1 MTHSFPTQRSS
12 DLLYHPCLHRAIKS
26 GKSAACTETGIVDQY
41 VDRQLARL
49 EFGGEAG
56 DGVFLGEIG
65 DDDVRRHIV
74 AAGDQ
79 FGELLEPVAAA
90 CDEDAGMAALR
101 TRQREMRAGAGGG
114 AGARASGVEGKSV
127 CVRVKLG
134 G

>member
-1 MTHSFPTQRSS
+1 MRIRDWSSDVCSS
-12 DLLYHPCLHRAIKS
+12 DLDHPCLHRAIKG
-26 GKSAACTETGIVDQY
+26 GKIAACTETGIVDQY

-79 FGELLEPVAAA
+79 FGELIEPVAAA
-90 CDEDAGMAALR
+90 PGRSEEHTSELQSLMRISYAVCCLKQTQK
-101 TRQREMRAGAGGG
+101 TRQTRTH
-114 AGARASGVEGKSV
+114 
-127 CVRVKLG
+127 
-134 G
+134 

>member
-12 DLLYHPCLHRAIKS
+12 DLLYHPCLHRAIKG
-26 GKSAACTETGIVDQY
+26 GKIAACTETGIVDQY

-79 FGELLEPVAAA
+79 FGERSEEHTSELQSL
-90 CDEDAGMAALR
+90 
-101 TRQREMRAGAGGG
+101 MRISYA
-114 AGARASGVEGKSV
+114 VV
-127 CVRVKLG
+127 CLPKKNPSHNNHN
-134 G
+134 

>member
-1 MTHSFPTQRSS
+1 M
-12 DLLYHPCLHRAIKS
+12 DHPCLHRAIKG
-26 GKSAACTETGIVDQY
+26 GKIAACTETGIVDQY

-79 FGELLEPVAAA
+79 FGELIEPVAAA
-90 CDEDAGMAALR
+90 CDEDEVMAALR
-101 TRQREMRAGAGGG
+101 KRQREMRAEPGGCAGDERRGHNRVSVTP
-114 AGARASGVEGKSV
+114 ARSEEHQSELQSLMRHSYA
-127 CVRVKLG
+127 
-134 G
+134 